1 MQHATERV
9 ERPGESQEALDRKKE
24 HAGEWLQLPVIE
36 MPPLQSKE
44 PFSCRRIVATPRYPN
59 ATRIQ
64 KKSQRNFAVRL
75 KAQMPCQ
82 RCANESHIP
91 HLQEGVRKFEHP
103 SHVHAW
109 PLRKDDIHCNFRFGI
124 FTFCQR
130 QLMQNALNRW
140 RPVDQANR
148 PVLHLEVSQI
158 LST

>member
-1 MQHATERV
+1 MQLNVWNDLAKAKRRWTEKKNT
-9 ERPGESQEALDRKKE
+9 PGNDCNS
-24 HAGEWLQLPVIE
+24 
-36 MPPLQSKE
+36 PLSKCHLCKAKSL
-44 PFSCRRIVATPRYPN
+44 FSCRRIVATPRYPN

-130 QLMQNALNRW
+130 QLMQNALNR
-140 RPVDQANR
+140 
-148 PVLHLEVSQI
+148 
-158 LST
+158 